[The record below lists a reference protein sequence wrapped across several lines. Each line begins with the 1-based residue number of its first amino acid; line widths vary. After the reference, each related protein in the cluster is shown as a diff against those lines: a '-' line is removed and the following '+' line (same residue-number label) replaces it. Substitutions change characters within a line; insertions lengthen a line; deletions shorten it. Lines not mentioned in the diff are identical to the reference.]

1 MGGCFIK
8 RFFYYFGSTVV
19 IGFIIYLGSLFQVR
33 FADESIM
40 DYKIMPVVIYGT
52 IFPVLIG
59 LLLRLP
65 KLIIEIKQNKQWT
78 FDWVKFIGIGLP
90 SFYII
95 AMSFLPFAISI
106 KLPEI
111 NMLESPTFQIIAGV
125 VFGYILLDS
134 LKK

>member
-1 MGGCFIK
+1 
-8 RFFYYFGSTVV
+8 
-19 IGFIIYLGSLFQVR
+19 
-33 FADESIM
+33 M

>member
-1 MGGCFIK
+1 MASK
-8 RFFYYFGSTVV
+8 
-19 IGFIIYLGSLFQVR
+19 FQV
-33 FADESIM
+33 FFVKESLIR
-40 DYKIMPVVIYGT
+40 YSLMPVVIYAT
-52 IFPVLIG
+52 IFPVVIG

-78 FDWVKFIGIGLP
+78 FDWIKFIAIGLP

-95 AMSFLPFAISI
+95 AMSFLPFADLEAVSI
-106 KLPEI
+106 KVPEM
-111 NMLESPTFQIIAGV
+111 NMLDSPTFQIIAGV

>member
-1 MGGCFIK
+1 MNF
-8 RFFYYFGSTVV
+8 
-19 IGFIIYLGSLFQVR
+19 
-33 FADESIM
+33 
-40 DYKIMPVVIYGT
+40 KIMPIVIYAT
-52 IFPVLIG
+52 IFPIVIG

-78 FDWVKFIGIGLP
+78 FDWIKFIAIGLP

-95 AMSFLPFAISI
+95 AMSFLPFADLEAVSI
-106 KLPEI
+106 KVPEM
-111 NMLESPTFQIIAGV
+111 NMIDNPTFHIIAGV